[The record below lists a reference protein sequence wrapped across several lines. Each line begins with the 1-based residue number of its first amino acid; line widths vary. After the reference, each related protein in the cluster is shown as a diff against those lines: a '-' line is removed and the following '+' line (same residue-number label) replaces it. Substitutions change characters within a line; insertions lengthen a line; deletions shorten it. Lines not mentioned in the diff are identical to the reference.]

1 MAKVKALESESL
13 MHPRSIVSCAASVA
27 ACLLF
32 LLGCSSVCG
41 QGSPA
46 SSEKTPK
53 INLNGFREQSRILVG
68 KLPVM
73 VTPFREYTLK
83 AGASGEIEMYVP
95 VKTEKYEAGRRLAGI
110 DAERL

>member
-73 VTPFREYTLK
+73 VTPFREYTLR

-95 VKTEKYEAGRRLAGI
+95 VKTEKYEAGRVWRGLTRN
-110 DAERL
+110 D